1 MPKKLINSVAD
12 SATDQIEKI
21 SSPASRAGSA
31 IDRVG
36 KMLEAGVN
44 PNVIALQMTENS
56 PKGKQYTVAKVQAY
70 GDLYEDAKTKAPI
83 TAAQSRALIEDQHTQ
98 AQPGDESAT
107 DQPAF
112 A

>member
-1 MPKKLINSVAD
+1 MPKKILNSAVD
-12 SATDQIEKI
+12 STIDQIEKI

-36 KMLEAGVN
+36 KMLEAGVK

-56 PKGKQYTVAKVQAY
+56 PKGKQYTVAKVLAY

-83 TAAQSRALIEDQHTQ
+83 TAAQSRALIEDQRTQ
-98 AQPGDESAT
+98 AQPSDESTT
-107 DQPAF
+107 DQPVF

>member
-1 MPKKLINSVAD
+1 MSQKFITSAID
-12 SATDQIEKI
+12 GATDLIEKV
-21 SSPASRAGSA
+21 SSPASRAGFA
-31 IDRVG
+31 INRVG
-36 KMLEAGVN
+36 EMLEAGVK

-83 TAAQSRALIEDQHTQ
+83 TAAQSRALIEDQRTQ
-98 AQPGDESAT
+98 PQSGDESAT
-107 DQPAF
+107 DQTAF